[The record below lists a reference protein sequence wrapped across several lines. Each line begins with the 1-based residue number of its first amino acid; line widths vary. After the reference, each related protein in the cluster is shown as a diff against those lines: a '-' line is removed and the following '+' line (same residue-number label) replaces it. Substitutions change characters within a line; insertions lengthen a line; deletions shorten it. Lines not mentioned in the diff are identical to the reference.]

1 MTSVRRL
8 LCPLLLAIGSLP
20 ALAAPPAVE
29 GAWARATPPAAR
41 TGAVYLTVTAAAADR
56 LLGATSPAA
65 RVVEIHTH
73 VEEGG
78 LSRMERLPELALPEG
93 VGVRLEPG
101 GLHLMLIDLAGP
113 LVAGESLELRLDFAA
128 AGRIDLVVPVLD
140 ARASGPD
147 RAPHDHGAHHTP

>member
-1 MTSVRRL
+1 M
-8 LCPLLLAIGSLP
+8 
-20 ALAAPPAVE
+20 
-29 GAWARATPPAAR
+29 GARDAAR
-41 TGAVYLTVTAAAADR
+41 RPNRGGVPHGDR
-56 LLGATSPAA
+56 RCGRSPSWRHQP